1 MDPNAAAPARPLD
14 DIMIAMDVVDTLR
27 HDKRILERELNDD
40 ARRAELIDRLR
51 ELYRSQGIEVPDSI
65 LEEGV
70 RALEE
75 KRFVYSPPD
84 GSLEVRLARLY
95 VTRDRWKPWV
105 LGMAF
110 LAFAALSTWY
120 LLYERPRAAEQAA
133 ITQELEQDLPK
144 KLTTLSAQI
153 AKESTSEAVVKE
165 AREIAESAASAAAAG
180 QLAYA
185 REGAQRLTA
194 LLDEIRREFDIRI
207 VNRPGEITG
216 LWRVPKVNPNQR
228 NYYLLVEATDA
239 SGQPVGR
246 QILNEETGER
256 DVVTRW
262 AVRVPK
268 SVFDEI
274 QADKLDDGI
283 IQKAV
288 IGSKKRG
295 EREISWIME
304 VSGGAL
310 TKW

>member
-1 MDPNAAAPARPLD
+1 
-14 DIMIAMDVVDTLR
+14 
-27 HDKRILERELNDD
+27 
-40 ARRAELIDRLR
+40 
-51 ELYRSQGIEVPDSI
+51 
-65 LEEGV
+65 
-70 RALEE
+70 
-75 KRFVYSPPD
+75 
-84 GSLEVRLARLY
+84 
-95 VTRDRWKPWV
+95 
-105 LGMAF
+105 
-110 LAFAALSTWY
+110 
-120 LLYERPRAAEQAA
+120 
-133 ITQELEQDLPK
+133 
-144 KLTTLSAQI
+144 
-153 AKESTSEAVVKE
+153 
-165 AREIAESAASAAAAG
+165 
-180 QLAYA
+180 
-185 REGAQRLTA
+185 
-194 LLDEIRREFDIRI
+194 

-228 NYYLLVEATDA
+228 NYYLVVEATDA

-246 QILNEETGER
+246 QILNEETGKR